1 VWQNPIVAKPVTIA
15 KHVKRKRRVRSD
27 CSVALETK
35 GSNAATSALEREL
48 REAKFTKERDCP
60 PDFFTEPLND

>member
-15 KHVKRKRRVRSD
+15 KHDKRKHRVLSD

-35 GSNAATSALEREL
+35 GRNAATSALEREL
-48 REAKFTKERDCP
+48 KEAKVAKDLDCP
-60 PDFFTEPLND
+60 PDFFTEPLDD